1 MTLRVPAGSVGLMNW
16 QQALDGVELDPCDTR
31 PLDYGRVKRCL
42 DLALASVLLIALLPI
57 LAAISVAIMLDSP
70 GPVLYVQDRT
80 GFRGRVFP
88 MLKFR
93 TMRPDRRVRQVPI
106 SFTDRRQAWKV
117 RDDPRITRVGRVLRR
132 TSLDELPQLLNI
144 LHGDMSL
151 VGPRPEL
158 PELVARYDAL
168 HHLRHLGMPGITGW
182 WQVHGRCTRPDGCG
196 LEEDLAVK
204 LADDM
209 YYLQHRSL
217 GLDLRIL
224 FLTIPIIV
232 RGRGA
237 T

>member
-1 MTLRVPAGSVGLMNW
+1 MMNG
-16 QQALDGVELDPCDTR
+16 QQALDGVELDTCEIR
-31 PLDYGRVKRCL
+31 PLDYDRLKRCL
-42 DLALASVLLIALLPI
+42 DLALTSLLLVALLPI
-57 LAAISVAIMLDSP
+57 LAAIAAAIMLDSP
-70 GPVLYVQDRT
+70 GPVLYVHDRA
-80 GFRGRVFP
+80 GFRGRVFR
-88 MLKFR
+88 MFKFR

-106 SFTDRRQAWKV
+106 SFPDRRQAWKI

-144 LHGDMSL
+144 LRGDMSL

-158 PELVARYDAL
+158 PELVARYGAL
-168 HHLRHLGMPGITGW
+168 HHLRHLGMPGVTGW

-217 GLDLRIL
+217 RLDLRIL
-224 FLTIPIIV
+224 FLTIPVIV
-232 RGRGA
+232 RGHGA